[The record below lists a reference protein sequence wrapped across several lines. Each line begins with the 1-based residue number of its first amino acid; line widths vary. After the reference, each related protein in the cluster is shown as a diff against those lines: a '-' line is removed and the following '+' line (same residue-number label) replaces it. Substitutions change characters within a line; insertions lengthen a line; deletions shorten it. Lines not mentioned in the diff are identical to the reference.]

1 MSPPQPGSPSGPAFA
16 PSLVA
21 VLACPRTRTPLLY
34 VPAAEGEPECLLS
47 VAAQLRY
54 PIDGGVAVLLTA
66 EATAVSA
73 PELERLRARAI
84 AASPGS
90 AGWPAAEG
98 QGASGPDEPE
108 QL

>member
-73 PELERLRARAI
+73 LELERLRARAI
-84 AASPGS
+84 AASTGL
-90 AGWPAAEG
+90 AGAEG
-98 QGASGPDEPE
+98 QGASGPDAP
-108 QL
+108 